1 MNSFTNSLLIFFTIP
16 LMCFVVYVGYDVPI
30 DFMHTTGKEIPY
42 QEYIFLGFGLVY
54 FMLLVWR
61 SIRRWMGL
69 LIVNKTERFKWN
81 MLVSKTRSHRILVYS
96 LLESGIMSTVAFAMY
111 VVSDTNHLPGIILY
125 VFSIEGLIFLLL
137 GLKNK
142 FRVGI
147 SSKAVIVSDREVTIA
162 YLTGL
167 RQVTIGNESVY
178 FDYINDLQ
186 LSFPTDCIDEQHIE
200 SFRSEIKN
208 VVDRDRVLIRNK
220 Y

>member
-1 MNSFTNSLLIFFTIP
+1 M
-16 LMCFVVYVGYDVPI
+16 
-30 DFMHTTGKEIPY
+30 
-42 QEYIFLGFGLVY
+42 
-54 FMLLVWR
+54 
-61 SIRRWMGL
+61 
-69 LIVNKTERFKWN
+69 
-81 MLVSKTRSHRILVYS
+81 
-96 LLESGIMSTVAFAMY
+96 
-111 VVSDTNHLPGIILY
+111 
-125 VFSIEGLIFLLL
+125 LL

-167 RQVTIGNESVY
+167 RQVTIGNGSVY

-186 LSFPTDCIDEQHIE
+186 LSFPTDCIDEQYIE

-208 VVDRDRVLIRNK
+208 VVDRDRVLIRNNK